1 MQTNSLIVWEFFSQI
16 LRRCG
21 YIFVITMV
29 LATTNKLSAA
39 DHLSTVTSVQ
49 QQQITVTGTVTN
61 KEGEPLPGANV
72 LIKGTTI
79 GQMTNV
85 DGKFTITAPSED
97 AVLVFSYLGF
107 ATQEVIVGNNR
118 ILNISLFEG
127 AQQLEELVVVGYGV
141 VKKSDLTGSVGSI
154 KSDEFI
160 KRPIT
165 RFEQALQGTTSG
177 MTVTSNNGQPG
188 QGLSIRIRGSSSIT
202 GGNDPLYVIDG
213 HIGGSIEAL
222 NPNDIE
228 SVEILKDAS
237 ATAIYGSRGTNGV
250 IMVTT
255 KSGKEGKTQINF
267 NTWFSKASIAKHLDL
282 MTAAEFAGTINK
294 SYSTPGS
301 EPFSTADIA
310 ELQRTGGTDWH
321 KEIERSPWIQ
331 NYDLNISGGTDA
343 IRYRISFNHLDQPGL
358 IMNTWYKK
366 SNMRANFDIKANKR
380 LDFKFNFSY
389 IQPKSRNNNY
399 SGDVYDPFG
408 LASIFDPTSPIYN
421 DDGTIKKNSV
431 YGTDGFNPVGVLQ
444 DSKNDRSSQNLVG
457 NGVLNFKITD
467 DLVFTTNTAYSTNS
481 SFDQNW
487 DGPNTSQGSSNG
499 TRATIYSNKSYSFQ
513 NSNYL
518 KYNKI
523 FGDHRIDATLL
534 YEQSK
539 YEITWQRGTAT
550 RLSTPILTYYNLR
563 LGSTQQ
569 TESGYSSDAM
579 QSYMARVNYS
589 FKSRYLLTAS
599 IRRDGS
605 SKLTEKYDNF
615 PSVAFAWNIGNES
628 FMERFENISGLKLRA
643 SYGETGNQAVGAYS
657 TLATVSTSSPYYFDG
672 TTATTTTPVGSPVSK
687 NLKWEHA
694 KQTDIGLDLVMY
706 NGRLTFTADY
716 YNRNIVDL
724 LYNYRAPFY
733 MGGGTY
739 QTNMGKLNNKG
750 LEFNINAI
758 PVKNKN
764 FFWNSLF
771 ILSFNR
777 NKVVN
782 LRDLLDIPS
791 SGIGTFQAEISR
803 LQVGQSLGQFYGY
816 KFLGTW
822 KTAEADEAAKYGLRP
837 GDAKYEDL
845 NGDYA
850 YTADDRQVIGNGT
863 PDFAF
868 GFSNDFQYKNFTLN
882 LLFQGT
888 VGNEIYSQSMAVVWG
903 GHGMARHATIRDA
916 LNTWTAEKQTDVP
929 IVGSGA
935 NLFNSSRFV
944 YDGSFVKLKNIS
956 LTYNVPKRLVSKWF
970 IENLDLFVSA
980 QNLFTVTKFP
990 GYDPEMNN
998 AQNSIGQ
1005 GVEMGVIPNPRTY
1018 TMGLHISF

>member
-1 MQTNSLIVWEFFSQI
+1 MYRKFFLIRELFSLIPNK
-16 LRRCG
+16 CG
-21 YIFVITMV
+21 YILVIMM
-29 LATTNKLSAA
+29 LAGQISIAA
-39 DHLSTVTSVQ
+39 DRQINVSSE
-49 QQQITVTGTVTN
+49 QQQITITGTVTD
-61 KEGEPLPGANV
+61 EAGVPIPGVNV
-72 LIKGTTI
+72 LIKETTT
-79 GQMTNV
+79 GQVTDEN
-85 DGKFTITAPSED
+85 GKFSITVPSEE
-97 AVLVFSYLGF
+97 AVLVFSFLGF
-107 ATQEVIVGNNR
+107 SSQEVIVGSNR
-118 ILNISLFEG
+118 ILNITLMEG
-127 AQQLEELVVVGYGV
+127 AQLLEELVVVGYGV
-141 VKKSDLTGSVGSI
+141 VKKSDLTGSVGSV

-177 MTVTSNNGQPG
+177 MTVISNNGQPG
-188 QGLSIRIRGSSSIT
+188 QRLSIRVRGASSIT

-213 HIGGSIEAL
+213 NIGGSIESL

-255 KSGKEGKTQINF
+255 KSGKEGKAQINF

-282 MTAAEFAGTINK
+282 MSAVEFAQTINK

-301 EPFSTADIA
+301 EPFSGADLS

-321 KEIERSPWIQ
+321 KEIERSPWLQ
-331 NYDLNISGGTDA
+331 NYDLNISGGMEA
-343 IRYRISFNHLDQPGL
+343 IRYRISFNHLDQPGM
-358 IMNTWYKK
+358 IMNTSYNK

-389 IQPKSRNNNY
+389 VQQKNRNNNY

-444 DSKNDRSSQNLVG
+444 DSKNDRSSQNLIG
-457 NGVLNFKITD
+457 NGVLNFKIMEG
-467 DLVFTTNTAYSTNS
+467 LVFTTNTAYSTS
-481 SFDQNW
+481 TSFDQNW
-487 DGPNTSQGSSNG
+487 EGPNTSQGSSNG

-523 FGDHRIDATLL
+523 FGDHRIEATLL

-539 YEITWQRGTAT
+539 YEVTWQRGTAT
-550 RLSTPILTYYNLR
+550 RLSTPSLTYYNLR

-589 FKSRYLLTAS
+589 FSSRYLLTAS

-615 PSVAFAWNIGNES
+615 PSVALAWNIGNEA
-628 FMERFENISGLKLRA
+628 FMERFEKISGLKLRA

-657 TLATVSTSSPYYFDG
+657 TLARVSTSNPYYFDG

-687 NLKWEHA
+687 SLRWEHA
-694 KQTDIGLDLVMY
+694 KQTDVGLDLVMY
-706 NGRLTFTADY
+706 NGRLSFTADY
-716 YNRNIVDL
+716 YNRDIIDL

-733 MGGGTY
+733 MGGDTY

-750 LEFNINAI
+750 LEFIINAI
-758 PVKNKN
+758 PVRSKN
-764 FFWNSLF
+764 FFWSSLF
-771 ILSFNR
+771 TLSFNR
-777 NKVVN
+777 NKVVD
-782 LRDLLDIPS
+782 LRDLVDIPS
-791 SGIGTFQAEISR
+791 SGIGTFQSEISR
-803 LQVGQSLGQFYGY
+803 LQVGQPMGQFYGY

-822 KTAEADEAAKYGLRP
+822 KTSEAEEAAKYGLRP

-868 GFSNDFQYKNFTLN
+868 GFSNDFQYKDFTLN
-882 LLFQGT
+882 LLFQGM

-903 GHGMARHATIRDA
+903 GHGMARHATIREA
-916 LNTWTAEKQTDVP
+916 LNTWTPENQTEIP

-944 YDGSFVKLKNIS
+944 YNGSFVKLKNIS
-956 LTYNVPKRLVSKWF
+956 LTYNVPKQLVNKWF
-970 IENLDLFVSA
+970 IENLDLFISA
-980 QNLFTVTKFP
+980 QNLFTITKFP

-998 AQNSIGQ
+998 AQNPIAQ

-1018 TMGLHISF
+1018 TLGLRIGF